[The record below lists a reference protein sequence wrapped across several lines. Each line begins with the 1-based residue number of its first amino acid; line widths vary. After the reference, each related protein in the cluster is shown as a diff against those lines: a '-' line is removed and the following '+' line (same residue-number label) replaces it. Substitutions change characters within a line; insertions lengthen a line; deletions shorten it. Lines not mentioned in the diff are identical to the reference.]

1 VRGVGNVTHMSFS
14 VPQTQDSAAGRATSL
29 ARASQRVDASNERIP
44 PDATAS
50 DGIQRVEVAGIE
62 PGRMGVDLLA
72 RGADL
77 RRCPEACRTQGDPL
91 ARSVD
96 AVNGAGA

>member
-1 VRGVGNVTHMSFS
+1 VQVRAETLGIAH
-14 VPQTQDSAAGRATSL
+14 VPW
-29 ARASQRVDASNERIP
+29 VV
-44 PDATAS
+44 
-50 DGIQRVEVAGIE
+50 VEVAGIE
-62 PGRMGVDLLA
+62 PGRRGVDLLA

-77 RRCPEACRTQGDPL
+77 RRYPEACRTQGDPL